1 MIQFTGGRKPL
12 LIVILGPTGIGKTKL
27 SIELAKI
34 FQTEILSADSRQFY
48 RELNIGTAS
57 PTSLERSE
65 APHHFIGHISIQNYY
80 NASMFEMDALELLE
94 ILFEAKPHVFL
105 TGGSGLY
112 INSLCHGIDDLPGVD
127 QDVRKQWQTAYREKG
142 LAFIQQELL
151 RVDPVHYETVDL
163 NNSKRILKALEIC
176 QITGRPYS
184 SFLTQ
189 PQKKRYFDILKIG
202 LRQEREILY
211 EKINLRVEKMME
223 EGLLKEVEGLYPFRH
238 LNALKTVG
246 YRELF
251 EYLDGNISLEKAVEL
266 IKRNTRHYAKR
277 QITWF
282 ARDKEI
288 HWFPPHEKNQ
298 ILDLIQ
304 SFPTKTLQDET
315 NDQ

>member
-1 MIQFTGGRKPL
+1 MIQFTGRRKPL
-12 LIVILGPTGIGKTKL
+12 LIVILGPTGVGKTKL

-48 RELNIGTAS
+48 RELNIGTAAPS
-57 PTSLERSE
+57 ARELSE
-65 APHHFIGHISIQNYY
+65 AKHHFIGHLSIQDYY
-80 NASMFEMDALELLE
+80 NASMFEIEALELLE
-94 ILFEAKPHVFL
+94 TLFKTCGAVLL

-112 INSLCHGIDDLPGVD
+112 IDSLCNGIDDLPKVD
-127 QDVRKQWQTAYREKG
+127 PMIRTHWHTLYREKG
-142 LAFIQQELL
+142 LAFIQHELL
-151 RVDPVHYETVDL
+151 RVDPVHYKTVDL
-163 NNSKRILKALEIC
+163 NNPKRILKALEIC

-184 SFLTQ
+184 SFLTRAK
-189 PQKKRYFDILKIG
+189 KKRYFDILKIG

-211 EKINLRVEKMME
+211 KKINLRVERMME
-223 EGLLKEVEGLYPFRH
+223 EGLLKEAEGLYPFRH

-251 EYLDGNISLEKAVEL
+251 DYLDGNISLEKAVEL

-288 HWFPPHEKNQ
+288 HWFPPHEKKQ

-304 SFPTKTLQDET
+304 SFPTKSLQDET